1 MDSFAAWISSVP
13 IVVRPPTSPSRMP
26 SICRPECVRPASNVD
41 AGHYS
46 SRSTKSVRHAIQIR
60 SRMRS
65 NSPSIACFFH
75 SPTIVW
81 WMLCLL
87 ASCAAV
93 SSPRSASRAT
103 FALKSAEY
111 RFRLPVIQVHP
122 SQEQTELNLLSD
134 FPGPPHIAAVQ
145 RGSSQCSQHDPQRSL
160 RG

>member
-1 MDSFAAWISSVP
+1 MGKRADGIVKAMLEHSRGSSGE
-13 IVVRPPTSPSRMP
+13 RRM
-26 SICRPECVRPASNVD
+26 VD
-41 AGHYS
+41 L
-46 SRSTKSVRHAIQIR
+46 ST
-60 SRMRS
+60 
-65 NSPSIACFFH
+65 H

-103 FALKSAEY
+103 FALKSTEY

-134 FPGPPHIAAVQ
+134 FPGPPQMHP
-145 RGSSQCSQHDPQRSL
+145 S
-160 RG
+160 